1 MIIFDVGANNG
12 SSCESYIKEENMV
25 YAFEPTPY
33 LLNNFLYKK
42 SCKNYIVIP
51 KAVSD
56 YNGVAEFN
64 IAGQSDWG
72 CSSLNKFENNLD
84 QTWPGRTDFK
94 ITETIQVEVTRLDTF
109 IEENKIS
116 HIDFLHCD
124 TQGNDFK
131 VLKSLGKFI
140 NILRAGSVEAFKQN
154 PLYINIDNHLDN
166 IIQFLE
172 ENKFKIKNIIPNDC
186 HDNEHNIIFER

>member
-12 SSCESYIKEENMV
+12 SSCDHYINDKNTV

-64 IAGQSDWG
+64 IAGQADWG
-72 CSSLNKFENNLD
+72 CSSLNIFENNLNE
-84 QTWPGRTDFK
+84 TWPNRTDFK
-94 ITETIQVEVTRLDTF
+94 ITEKIQVEVIRLDSF
-109 IEENKIS
+109 IEQNKIS

-124 TQGNDFK
+124 TQGNDLK
-131 VLKSLGKFI
+131 VLKSLGKYI
-140 NILRAGSVEAFKQN
+140 DIVNSGSVEVFKKN
-154 PLYINIDNHLDN
+154 PLYVNIDNSFDSVV
-166 IIQFLE
+166 QFLKTY
-172 ENKFKIKNIIPNDC
+172 KFNIKNIISNDS
-186 HDNEHNIIFER
+186 HGNEYNITFEK

>member
-12 SSCESYIKEENMV
+12 SSCKKYINSKNII

-33 LLNNFLYKK
+33 LLDNFLYKK
-42 SCKNYIVIP
+42 SCENYIVIP

-72 CSSLNKFENNLD
+72 CSSLNKFEKNLD
-84 QTWPGRTDFK
+84 QTWPGRKDFK
-94 ITETIQVEVTRLDTF
+94 ITETIQVKVTRLDTF
-109 IEENKIS
+109 IDENKIPF
-116 HIDFLHCD
+116 IDFLHCD

-131 VLKSLGKFI
+131 VLKSLGKYI
-140 NILRAGSVEAFKQN
+140 NIVKSGSVEVFKQN
-154 PLYINIDNHLDN
+154 PLYVNIDNHIDN
-166 IIQFLE
+166 VFEFLE
-172 ENKFKIKNIIPNDC
+172 NNGFKIKDIISNDR
-186 HDNEHNIIFER
+186 HNNEYNIIFER

>member
-12 SSCESYIKEENMV
+12 SSCEHYATNENTV
-25 YAFEPTPY
+25 YAFEPTPF

-42 SCKNYIVIP
+42 NNKNYIVIP

-56 YNGVAEFN
+56 YDGIAEFN

-84 QTWPGRTDFK
+84 KTWPGREDFK
-94 ITETIQVEVTRLDTF
+94 ITETIQVPVIRLDTF
-109 IEENKIS
+109 IEENNIKT
-116 HIDFLHCD
+116 IDILHCD

-131 VLKSLGKFI
+131 VLKSLGKYL
-140 NILRAGSVEAFKQN
+140 NIIKSGSVEVYKQN
-154 PLYINIDNHLDN
+154 PLYSNIDNHMDN
-166 IIQFLE
+166 VISFLKQNE
-172 ENKFKIKNIIPNDC
+172 FVIKDIECNDRYQ
-186 HDNEHNIIFER
+186 NEYNIIFTK